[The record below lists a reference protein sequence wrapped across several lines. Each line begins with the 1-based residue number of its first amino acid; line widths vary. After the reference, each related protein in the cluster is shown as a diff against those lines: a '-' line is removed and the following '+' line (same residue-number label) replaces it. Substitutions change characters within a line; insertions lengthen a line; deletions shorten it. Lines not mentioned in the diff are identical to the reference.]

1 MVSLWSPVGHYDYQ
15 YSYKYEGK
23 DGVLDPKY
31 TQSVTYYYDSM
42 SSTELYSVDQDLLK
56 EYIKRQM

>member
-1 MVSLWSPVGHYDYQ
+1 MSVSSPAGHYDYQ
-15 YSYKYEGK
+15 YGYKYEGK
-23 DGVLDPKY
+23 DGAYDPKY
-31 TQSVTYYYDSM
+31 AQSVTYYYDSV